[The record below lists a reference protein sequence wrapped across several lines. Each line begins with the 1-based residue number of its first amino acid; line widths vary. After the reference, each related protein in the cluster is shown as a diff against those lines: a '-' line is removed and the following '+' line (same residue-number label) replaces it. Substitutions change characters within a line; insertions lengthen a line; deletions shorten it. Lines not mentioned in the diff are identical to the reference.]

1 MWKKIFDVGEWEK
14 RLGCSRMG
22 KTSIFFYVFKDV
34 FLIITDKA
42 KASRGGG
49 KKCL

>member
-34 FLIITDKA
+34 FIITDKA

-49 KKCL
+49 KRCL